1 MPGGYML
8 NGGYVAPTLIFI
20 ASLFGVLALGI
31 AIGRKAR
38 SGTRLQLL
46 LAWLLALVMLPPW
59 ILALASDGDIFGVVT
74 IARYALAIPA
84 LGALWWL
91 WRAVRAF
98 KARRPALAR
107 LPRKPWLL
115 VLGALALFG
124 LVEYLSQH
132 RYDFDFPLNDNV
144 ASMVFMAAAALL
156 LAGGIWALRSSLR
169 WLRLAG
175 PGSIDPAT
183 RR

>member
-1 MPGGYML
+1 ML
-8 NGGYVAPTLIFI
+8 NGAYVAPTLLFI
-20 ASLFGVLALGI
+20 AALFGVLALGI

-46 LAWLLALVMLPPW
+46 LAWLLALVLLPPW
-59 ILALASDGDIFGVVT
+59 ILALASDDDIFGVVR
-74 IARYALAIPA
+74 IARYALAVPA
-84 LGALWWL
+84 LGAVWWL

-98 KARRPALAR
+98 KARRPALAP

-124 LVEYLSQH
+124 LEEYLARH
-132 RYDFDFPLNDNV
+132 RYDFDVPLNDGV
-144 ASMVFMAAAALL
+144 ASLVLMAAAVLL
-156 LAGGIWALRSSLR
+156 LAGSAWALHSSLR

-175 PGSIDPAT
+175 PGSAAPTA